1 MKKKNLLGLGAAELE
16 QLALSMDE
24 KAFRGRQLYHQIY
37 QRRTQEFDQ
46 MPELPK
52 DFRRA
57 LSEKYSLTYP
67 EVENRTGAADGT
79 VKFLLRLEDTRFI
92 ETVFIPE
99 GKRQTLCVS
108 SQIGCD
114 VGCTFCRTAQM
125 PFQRNLHPG
134 EIVGQLLAVMQIGL
148 LRERGF
154 NLVFMGMGEPLYNY
168 QNLGKAFRIMI
179 DPSGMGLSHRKITVS
194 TSGVVPVLK
203 KMATEETLPNLAISL
218 NATTNKV
225 RDAVM
230 PINQKWNLE
239 ELMQVCRS
247 FPLEPRRRL
256 TFEYVL
262 LKDVTDSDEDAR
274 RLAKLVRGARAKVN
288 LIPYNPGV
296 GLGYAR
302 PHWGRVK
309 KFQQILMSQ
318 QVTTLV
324 RRPRGDEIAA
334 ACGQL
339 AYLQK
344 AGSAKDIT
352 NGR

>member
-16 QLALSMDE
+16 RLALFMDE

-37 QRRTQEFDQ
+37 QRRLQDFDQ
-46 MPELPK
+46 MSELPK
-52 DFRRA
+52 NLRRS

-67 EVENRTGAADGT
+67 EVESQTASADGT
-79 VKFLLRLEDTRFI
+79 VKFLLRLEDGRFI

-108 SQIGCD
+108 SQIGCA
-114 VGCTFCRTAQM
+114 VGCTFCMTAQM
-125 PFQRNLHPG
+125 PFQRNLQPG
-134 EIVGQLLAVMQIGL
+134 EIVGQLLAVIGTGL
-148 LRERGF
+148 LREKGF

-168 QNLGKAFRIMI
+168 QNLAKAFRIMI
-179 DPSGMGLSHRKITVS
+179 DPAGMGLSRQKITVS

-203 KMATEETLPNLAISL
+203 KIATEEILPNLAISL
-218 NATTNKV
+218 NATTNEI
-225 RDAVM
+225 RDVVM
-230 PINQKWNLE
+230 PINKRWNLE

-274 RLAKLVRGARAKVN
+274 RLAKLVKGARAKVN

-302 PHWGRVK
+302 PAWERVK
-309 KFQQILMSQ
+309 KFQQILVSH
-318 QVTTLV
+318 QVKTLV

-339 AYLQK
+339 AYLKK
-344 AGSAKDIT
+344 AGSDGQAP
-352 NGR
+352 R